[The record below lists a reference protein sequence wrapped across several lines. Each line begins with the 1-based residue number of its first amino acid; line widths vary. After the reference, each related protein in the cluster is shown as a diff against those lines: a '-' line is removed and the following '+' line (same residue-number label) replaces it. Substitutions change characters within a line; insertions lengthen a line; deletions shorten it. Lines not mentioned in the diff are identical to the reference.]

1 MVVPSRPLLALVL
14 LASTGP
20 GCDWIPVRRRLDPKL
35 YPVSASREQIPPPRA
50 DPEVATASAS
60 VVLPPLPHLIPVSD
74 AEALRSPAP
83 TPLLDAALARASEI
97 REATLQTHSEPTD
110 EPAPAP
116 RVRLPDTPPAVATT
130 PEPATLDPDLLLAAA
145 QAPPAEDPG
154 PPPLVPEPGPGLEA
168 EFPPPPADPP
178 APAPPSAPA
187 TDLRPASAWQ
197 EVVQALEATAATVAP
212 NPEAPEAPAFR
223 VSNLRLCREVSGF
236 GSYQPL
242 SASVCR
248 ADQQVIVYFEVE
260 GVSYTAEGDRFS
272 SHLDSAIE
280 LVRSDTGQAVWSER
294 KPLRESDCPRP
305 RRDYFVG
312 YPARLP
318 DNLLPGRYI
327 LRVRQT
333 DIATGHSSE
342 GELALSVLR

>member
-1 MVVPSRPLLALVL
+1 
-14 LASTGP
+14 
-20 GCDWIPVRRRLDPKL
+20 
-35 YPVSASREQIPPPRA
+35 
-50 DPEVATASAS
+50 VATASVS
-60 VVLPPLPHLIPVSD
+60 LPPLPHLIPVSD

-97 REATLQTHSEPTD
+97 REATLQTQSEPGGD
-110 EPAPAP
+110 PAPAP

-145 QAPPAEDPG
+145 QAPPADEPEPTPAVPEPEAEIP
-154 PPPLVPEPGPGLEA
+154 PPPLA
-168 EFPPPPADPP
+168 PP
-178 APAPPSAPA
+178 APAPLSAEP

-212 NPEAPEAPAFR
+212 NLEAPEAPAFR
-223 VSNLRLCREVSGF
+223 VSNLRLCRAVSGF
-236 GSYQPL
+236 GSYEPL

-248 ADQQVIVYFEVE
+248 SDQQVIVYFEVE

-280 LVRSDTGQAVWSER
+280 LVRFDTGQAVWSER
-294 KPLRESDCPRP
+294 KPLREIDCPRP

-318 DNLLPGRYI
+318 DNLHPGRYI

-333 DIATGHSSE
+333 DIATGQSSE